1 MKLSSDQADHVI
13 RAAQARATQLGVAA
27 AIAVL
32 DTGGHLKAFV
42 RMDGAWLGAIDVAIR
57 KARTSVLFEASTE
70 QIGEVCKPDA
80 EAHGLELTN
89 DGLVT
94 FGGGLPLQDAHG
106 ALRGAVG
113 VSGGHVNQDKAIA
126 TEAQQAWREQ
136 CALPAGECIQGEQ

>member
-1 MKLSSDQADHVI
+1 MKLSLDQAEHVI
-13 RAAQARATQLGVAA
+13 RAAQAHATQLGVAA

-80 EAHGLELTN
+80 EAHGLDLTN

-94 FGGGLPLQDAHG
+94 FGGGLPLQDTQG
-106 ALRGAVG
+106 VLRGAVG
-113 VSGGHVNQDKAIA
+113 VSGGHVGQDKAIA
-126 TEAQQAWREQ
+126 AQAQRAWHEP
-136 CALPAGECIQGEQ
+136 CTSPAGDRIHGEP

>member
-1 MKLSSDQADHVI
+1 MNLSSDQADQVI
-13 RAAQARATQLGVAA
+13 RAAQARATQLGVSA

-32 DTGGHLKAFV
+32 DCGGHLKAFV

-70 QIGEVCKPDA
+70 QIGEVSKPGA

-89 DGLVT
+89 NGLVT
-94 FGGGLPLQDAHG
+94 FGGGLPLQDAQG
-106 ALRGAVG
+106 ALLGAVG

-126 TEAQQAWREQ
+126 VEALRAWREQ
-136 CALPAGECIQGEQ
+136 HAHLAGQPLQGEQ

>member
-1 MKLSSDQADHVI
+1 MKISLDQAQQVVL
-13 RAAQARATQLGVAA
+13 AAQARATHLGVTA

-32 DTGGHLKAFV
+32 DNGGHLKAFV

-70 QIGEVCKPDA
+70 QIGEACKPDA
-80 EAHGLELTN
+80 EAHGLQQTN

-106 ALRGAVG
+106 LLLGAVG
-113 VSGGHVNQDKAIA
+113 VSGGHVSQDADIA
-126 TEAQQAWREQ
+126 ADAQRAWREQ
-136 CALPAGECIQGEQ
+136 CASPLVE